1 MSELVESHRSHSVN
15 LKTEDGKLFV
25 HTVFNNRKAL
35 EQNKMIRSNNFMEKG
50 QLGLHDGAD
59 IRFGISVPSN
69 IEWQLFKKKNPN
81 IYKLIKSR
89 DEAERIKGCKQ
100 LQFLEPEWI
109 IQHRL

>member
-1 MSELVESHRSHSVN
+1 MSEVIERAQSHTTSIKSES
-15 LKTEDGKLFV
+15 GKLYA
-25 HTVFNNRKAL
+25 HTVFHNRKAL

-50 QLGLHDGAD
+50 QLGLHDDAD

-69 IEWQLFKKKNPN
+69 LEWQLFKKKHPD

-100 LQFLEPEWI
+100 LQLLEPEWVV
-109 IQHRL
+109 QTRL